1 MALHRNQGKYDKNGD
16 GRLSAGEWRNWYF
29 RTYGHDIEIAERR
42 ALADAET
49 EWESWL
55 NRAVRVTQN
64 AAEKFVDSACAIL
77 PKTQNRPKE
86 LAWKALLYHV
96 SSALIKSGLWNET
109 RTSATGIF
117 VSDRTFYPYRSV
129 ATYLVRISGI
139 NSKEDLKYA
148 VKTRKPM
155 YTEEGAL
162 TDSACGEFWTQII
175 AQLPP
180 SSSDDPYCCDDDDV
194 RLNLDFDKRTSI
206 TDSAEDLLS
215 NLLLLV
221 HFFEDPKLRALAGKQ
236 NEDPLLQCFTKHW
249 REAKGIEYNP
259 LKFLDSAVAR
269 IVEQFPELKDEYKIE
284 DLFNMYAS
292 ALLKGIYT
300 ADPQRAIAMWRSLPE
315 KQEPLQDD
323 FLSEDFFYILDFLW
337 YYKEFDEDAITPLL
351 NAIQQD
357 DMLAEMVFRS
367 RYVCTLHLYLI
378 QAALEQGKTNLAE
391 HLYALLQSN
400 PLPREEWHEDSDEFD
415 SLMEEYAD
423 TEDDE
428 LDSLTEECVTP
439 KDNTP
444 IYHYCSVQVGN
455 SRPYAYLTAGLP
467 VKKGDR
473 VRVPYGKKNEPKEG
487 VVRSVDD
494 YTCDNAPWPPDKT
507 KRVLEILPKPQE
519 PLKKEPAVPKPQQ
532 VEKEPVKPETPPV
545 TEEKNPTSGSDTAP
559 TEEAPQGTAPP
570 KKRKIVPILV
580 AVVLVLVVV
589 GVLVNSHNRRVAW
602 EQQYQTAAALFAEGN
617 YKKAAEL
624 AESVPTHIAEQ
635 PALLTVA
642 KAGVLLNAN
651 TEESLR
657 DGLDLLEYAWDL
669 GSYSEQGTALQA
681 ELTARLQETLYEKA
695 ISLLHK
701 GDAYAARDCLR
712 ELGDY
717 KDAAT
722 ILAYTHALIDSQSFN
737 VILYRWA
744 LESLQAI
751 PADYNGEFAEEIA
764 ALRDALPRKIAE
776 QEQIDAEC
784 AASLAQQQQQQKPK
798 PPQTFNYGG
807 GSTDTGPGSGY
818 SLREDYSDPED
829 LYEDG
834 DYDDLDEAWDEW
846 EEGW

>member
-29 RTYGHDIEIAERR
+29 GTYGHDIEIAERR
-42 ALADAET
+42 ALAEAET

-55 NRAVRVTQN
+55 NRAVRVTET
-64 AAEKFVDSACAIL
+64 AAEKFVDSACIIL
-77 PKTQNRPKE
+77 SKTQNHPKD
-86 LAWKALLYHV
+86 LAWKALLSQI

-139 NSKEDLKYA
+139 NSTEDLKCA
-148 VKTRKPM
+148 VKTKKPM

-162 TDSACGEFWTQII
+162 TDSACGTFWAQII

-180 SSSDDPYCCDDDDV
+180 SSSDDPYCCGDDV
-194 RLNLDFDKRTSI
+194 HLNLDLDKRTSI

-221 HFFEDPKLRALAGKQ
+221 HFFADPNSQALTGKQ
-236 NEDPLLQCFTKHW
+236 DEDPLLQCFTKHW
-249 REAKGIEYNP
+249 REARGVRFNP
-259 LKFLDSAVAR
+259 LKFFSSAVAR
-269 IVEQFPELKDEYKIE
+269 IVEQFPELKDEYE
-284 DLFNMYAS
+284 SEALFDMMGAQ
-292 ALLKGIYT
+292 LLEKVYSS
-300 ADPQRAIAMWRSLPE
+300 DPQKAIAMWRSVPE
-315 KQEPLQDD
+315 KQEPLRDPHCA
-323 FLSEDFFYILDFLW
+323 EDFFYMLDFLW
-337 YYKEFDEDAITPLL
+337 EHGDYREYDLTPLL
-351 NAIQQD
+351 DAIQED
-357 DMLAEMVFRS
+357 NTLAEMVFRS
-367 RYVCTLHLYLI
+367 SYVCALHLYLI
-378 QAALEQGKTNLAE
+378 QAAIEQGKSELAE
-391 HLYALLQSN
+391 HLYALLQAN
-400 PLPREEWHEDSDEFD
+400 PLPREEWREEPDEFKA
-415 SLMEEYAD
+415 LMEKRSNMG
-423 TEDDE
+423 
-428 LDSLTEECVTP
+428 DSTP
-439 KDNTP
+439 TYRYCLVRVDN
-444 IYHYCSVQVGN
+444 G
-455 SRPYAYLTAGLP
+455 RRYAYLTAGLP
-467 VKKGDR
+467 VKRGDL

-487 VVRSVDD
+487 VVRSVGD
-494 YTCDNAPWPPDKT
+494 YTRDTAPWPPEKT

-519 PLKKEPAVPKPQQ
+519 PVKKEPAAPRPQQ
-532 VEKEPVKPETPPV
+532 VERETVKSEVPPV
-545 TEEKNPTSGSDTAP
+545 TEEKILASDVDTAP
-559 TEEAPQGTAPP
+559 AADAPQEDIPP
-570 KKRKIVPILV
+570 KKRKFIPILIVV
-580 AVVLVLVVV
+580 AVVLVMVV
-589 GVLVNSHNRRVAW
+589 GGVLLNRHSQAKQLAAW
-602 EQQYQTAAALFAEGN
+602 EQQYQTAAELFAKGN
-617 YKKAAEL
+617 YKKAVEL
-624 AESVPTHIAEQ
+624 AEGVPENIAEQ

-751 PADYNGEFAEEIA
+751 PPDYNGEFAEEIA
-764 ALRDALPRKIAE
+764 ALRDALPGKIAE
-776 QEQIDAEC
+776 QEQIDAER

-807 GSTDTGPGSGY
+807 GSADTGPGSGH
-818 SLREDYSDPED
+818 SLREDYGDPED

>member
-1 MALHRNQGKYDKNGD
+1 MQGGHLYMGRAFGGKNPTE
-16 GRLSAGEWRNWYF
+16 SAIE
-29 RTYGHDIEIAERR
+29 DI
-42 ALADAET
+42 LC
-49 EWESWL
+49 S
-55 NRAVRVTQN
+55 
-64 AAEKFVDSACAIL
+64 IL
-77 PKTQNRPKE
+77 PLASFFAGCTGEKADTRNNRF
-86 LAWKALLYHV
+86 LGYFTTHWKRLRGEKV
-96 SSALIKSGLWNET
+96 
-109 RTSATGIF
+109 
-117 VSDRTFYPYRSV
+117 D
-129 ATYLVRISGI
+129 
-139 NSKEDLKYA
+139 
-148 VKTRKPM
+148 PM
-155 YTEEGAL
+155 DYE
-162 TDSACGEFWTQII
+162 
-175 AQLPP
+175 
-180 SSSDDPYCCDDDDV
+180 
-194 RLNLDFDKRTSI
+194 
-206 TDSAEDLLS
+206 
-215 NLLLLV
+215 
-221 HFFEDPKLRALAGKQ
+221 
-236 NEDPLLQCFTKHW
+236 
-249 REAKGIEYNP
+249 
-259 LKFLDSAVAR
+259 DSAVAR
-269 IVEQFPELKDEYKIE
+269 IAVQFPELKDEYKIE

-315 KQEPLQDD
+315 NQEPLQDD

-367 RYVCTLHLYLI
+367 RYVCKLHLYLI
-378 QAALEQGKTNLAE
+378 QAAIEQDKTELAE

-487 VVRSVDD
+487 IVRSVGD
-494 YTCDNAPWPPDKT
+494 YTRDTAPWPPEKT

-519 PLKKEPAVPKPQQ
+519 SLKKEPAVLKPQQ
-532 VEKEPVKPETPPV
+532 VEDEAANPKAP
-545 TEEKNPTSGSDTAP
+545 PTSGAGTAP
-559 TEEAPQGTAPP
+559 AAEAPQGDTPP
-570 KKRKIVPILV
+570 QKRSLVPILV
-580 AVVLVLVVV
+580 AVALVIIAGCVLLN
-589 GVLVNSHNRRVAW
+589 GHNQRVAW
-602 EQQYQTAAALFAEGN
+602 EQQYQTAAELFAEGR

-624 AESVPTHIAEQ
+624 AEDVPENIAEQ

-701 GDAYAARDCLR
+701 GDAYATRDCLR

-751 PADYNGEFAEEIA
+751 PPDYNGEFAEEIA
-764 ALRDALPRKIAE
+764 ALRDALPGKIAE
-776 QEQIDAEC
+776 QEQIDAER
-784 AASLAQQQQQQKPK
+784 AASLAQQQQQKPK

-818 SLREDYSDPED
+818 SLREDYGDPED